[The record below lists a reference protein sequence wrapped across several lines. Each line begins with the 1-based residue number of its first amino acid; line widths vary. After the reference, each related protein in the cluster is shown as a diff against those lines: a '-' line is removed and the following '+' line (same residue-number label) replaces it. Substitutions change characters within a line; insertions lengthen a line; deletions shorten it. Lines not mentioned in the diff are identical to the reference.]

1 MSSLDS
7 QSPTTSATVHQWRH
21 LANRHQ
27 VGWGETLLIALNIH
41 GLSSHGDGPGTIRLK
56 VRPPETEVF
65 QVVIPTG
72 RETSPFTI
80 VDKDLCVD
88 GTPVAEVVDA
98 RVDHAVGGYL
108 RAGGR
113 AATIHPYAG
122 SSDAGSPDTR
132 EGYSRLLADLA
143 ISLPAGLTLADIDE
157 VTVSASAYNSESEAI
172 DDLADLRSAMAG
184 LDMNARIGLLSSVVR
199 SETGMQRL
207 AEEVAP
213 FALFLDADFP
223 GGAEETPLPDVLAN
237 ARACGHDTSFTYTV
251 GNDPLDVMRE
261 QLLPLA
267 QYTTVWPSLF
277 ILQTPSSD
285 EDGAH
290 IAEPEQRLDFFLQA
304 RTMLERIFA
313 PTPLVPQPWRCY
325 RGLWYREHAGEPL
338 PGPWI

>member
-7 QSPTTSATVHQWRH
+7 ESATTSATVHQWRH

-41 GLSSHGDGPGTIRLK
+41 GLRSHGDGPGTIRLK
-56 VRPPETEVF
+56 VRPPEAEVF

-80 VDKDLCVD
+80 AETELCVD

-122 SSDAGSPDTR
+122 SADAGTADTR

-143 ISLPAGLTLADIDE
+143 ISLPAGMTLADIDE
-157 VTVSASAYNSESEAI
+157 VTVSASAYPSEAQAI

-184 LDMNARIGLLSSVVR
+184 LDMSARIGLLSSAVR
-199 SETGMQRL
+199 SEAGMRRL

-213 FALFLDADFP
+213 FALFLDADYP
-223 GGAEETPLPDVLAN
+223 GTGQEAPLPEVLAN
-237 ARACGHDTSFTYTV
+237 ARSCGHDTSFTYTV

-277 ILQTPSSD
+277 ILQTPSSE
-285 EDGAH
+285 EDAAH
-290 IAEPEQRLDFFLQA
+290 IAEPEQRLEFFLQA

-313 PTPLVPQPWRCY
+313 PTSLQPQPWRCY
-325 RGLWYREHAGEPL
+325 RGLWYREYSGEPL